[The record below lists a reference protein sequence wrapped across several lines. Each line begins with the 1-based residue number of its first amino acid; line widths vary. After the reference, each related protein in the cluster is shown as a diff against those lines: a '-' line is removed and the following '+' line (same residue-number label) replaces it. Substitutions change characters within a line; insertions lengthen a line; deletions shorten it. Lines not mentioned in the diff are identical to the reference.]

1 MQELEDGT
9 TKEIRVNEFNCAMGA
24 SKGQRMP
31 SAAGVR
37 MGGLKFVLTTHDAED
52 NVGMLTRMGGGGAT
66 VARTKN
72 ALIIGIW
79 DKTAIMSSN

>member
-1 MQELEDGT
+1 
-9 TKEIRVNEFNCAMGA
+9 MGV
-24 SKGQRMP
+24 SKGNRNP

-37 MGGLKFVLTTHDAED
+37 MGGLKFVLTTHDSED
-52 NVGMLTRMGGGGAT
+52 NIAMLTRMGGGGAT

-72 ALIIGIW
+72 ALVIGIW